1 MQHHHYSLAELN
13 GMLPWEREIYV
24 SLLDEHIKAENE
36 KAKRKKGN

>member
-1 MQHHHYSLAELN
+1 MQHHQYRLEELN

-36 KAKRKKGN
+36 KAKRKRGL